1 MTVANIDADFG
12 VSLPAVEPKGR
23 VLVVLV
29 LRSERKPHPPPMLG
43 GHRRWLA
50 GAAGGVN
57 RPPGRVDE
65 PPDFTSF
72 LDVPVHHKSPER
84 LVEPAAAKSI
94 TDPPK
99 PVEAVPFE
107 SMSKEDRQTFD
118 EAIKIEPTSPREAW
132 ELALPLFEA
141 HPAVHEVQE
150 LRCRL
155 AKERKFYPAVIEA
168 HCARLGALQQQ

>member
-84 LVEPAAAKSI
+84 LVEPAAAHSHGQCHEIGDKHSL
-94 TDPPK
+94 
-99 PVEAVPFE
+99 AGGFG
-107 SMSKEDRQTFD
+107 
-118 EAIKIEPTSPREAW
+118 
-132 ELALPLFEA
+132 ELAIGHQGDASPSAGEDVHAPISPVRGTGLSIRYETADRRCCLP
-141 HPAVHEVQE
+141 
-150 LRCRL
+150 
-155 AKERKFYPAVIEA
+155 
-168 HCARLGALQQQ
+168 